1 MVSLGASNFVYFYTY
16 NAFKAV
22 YRNVVVGDKKA
33 DIGAVTN
40 LLIAST
46 AGVINVLATTPL
58 WVAGTRLTVQNK
70 KAIAG
75 NDKGAATEKPYTG
88 VFDCLTKIIKNEGN
102 FVGDGL
108 IPTSLACAPGVLALW
123 NGVGPSLL
131 LVSNPSIQFVTCKL
145 YRQRLNPACA

>member
-22 YRNVVVGDKKA
+22 YRNMVVGDKKA
-33 DIGAVTN
+33 DIGAITN

-46 AGVINVLATTPL
+46 AGVVNVLATTPL

-75 NDKGAATEKPYTG
+75 NDKGSSSSEKPYTG
-88 VFDCLTKIIKNEGN
+88 VFDCLTRIVKNEGEMKLP
-102 FVGDGL
+102 F
-108 IPTSLACAPGVLALW
+108 ALR
-123 NGVGPSLL
+123 P
-131 LVSNPSIQFVTCKL
+131 PF
-145 YRQRLNPACA
+145 QRNLSRYSRTMEWSRTFASARVQSVHTVRYL